1 VDEGVPMPT
10 VAAARELYR
19 FAIAHG
25 HGDDDF
31 AAVAE
36 ALRVADEG

>member
-1 VDEGVPMPT
+1 MPT

-19 FAIAHG
+19 FAMRQG
-25 HGDDDF
+25 YVDEDF

-36 ALRVADEG
+36 ALRANR